1 MSDRL
6 ATTGHDTTHTD
17 MLLPVNGAEAEHEA
31 SMLQQSISHQTESDI
46 LQQSLSHQTESDILQ
61 QSLSHQTESE
71 ILQQSLSHPSESEIL
86 QQSLSHP
93 SESEIL
99 QQSLSHQTESD
110 ILQRSMSHQAE
121 SDMLQQSLSHQ
132 TDSSILQQSMSHHT
146 ESGML
151 QATMPH
157 AQSSEES
164 LIPNEELHGMQL
176 IAGDCNSVLQCDLSS
191 SQTSLSVE
199 NLGHSSTQLRYNTAN
214 SNTISSLA
222 QNSNLQCDLS
232 VSSLSATLTPSS
244 SQLTCDVSSPQISV
258 SASENSSH
266 NAQPTYITT
275 TVPISSLL
283 RPAFQPTSTYD
294 SVSESRRAYSQPPMS
309 APLQPTPT
317 VKPTILPNNI
327 LQQAISLNFPA
338 NLVAALA
345 SLPLLQSSVS
355 SQVPATNSVGNPSQ
369 NVVPIAPAPP
379 TSTIFQ
385 AIPTNIVHNQ
395 NILSSMNSAS
405 SCGNSVALPFSPV
418 LQRILP
424 DTHKRPDTVPT
435 PSSNIPVTAVLSG
448 ATVYCAATSQSV
460 AQMDSTLLPHIINTV
475 SSTAPASGSLVPP
488 QHPLP
493 CPVTMAASVVTS
505 SAVSAATPSQTM
517 LPVGTQGVSVADTPS
532 QPTTGQPLPSDHH
545 QAASTFSS
553 QFPMPMPVMSTQES
567 STLAASDIQSLQTCL
582 SHPFIQSLTHHN
594 LVTSLGSQIVFNPPR
609 SQGTSSPSF
618 PQLTPVD
625 TQQMTPGHLLRQSG
639 CHLPESNDQSSLI
652 ANSMSAHVSVATGAS
667 TQVSGENYPAP
678 PPSSLSPMMH
688 LSNHF
693 QTSGVLSPSD
703 PASQNL
709 TTRLYLTSP
718 LTVVPLNHDPQ
729 GRDKVEGQEPAAPAF
744 TLANMSVI
752 DMLLKQPT
760 DVPDMDRATLPPK
773 ETTEPPPAL
782 DNTPKLSGLYCV
794 ECNNSYKNGCTYH
807 KMNYTYVADRPVLP
821 RAKLT
826 LPTCLILQTSRIKI
840 TADNVNNLGVFTNEK
855 ILKKTEFGPLVGK
868 IVSEDTYTYTS
879 SFTWKIFYCDH
890 HSVVD
895 VSDEAECNWLMYVK
909 PAPTLQDQNVVVYQR
924 GAELFFITNKDMEAG
939 SELLF
944 WFAKDY
950 AKLLGLPAKP
960 SQLWPSNCPY
970 CHVCSKVFSDWKSL
984 SRHMKTDHPNSSSRR
999 WPCQMCNR
1007 RFTSTT
1013 KLKTHM
1019 VALHMRLK
1027 PFSCPHCGKKFS
1039 DQSNLRQHQNIH
1051 TGERKFTCDIC
1062 SKSFRQKAHLQSHM
1076 IIHTGGEGLQ
1086 CRFCSAKIA
1095 RPSDLKSHELKHTKE
1110 KCYPCALCVKVFY
1123 RLANYKKHM
1132 LVHNK
1137 ERNFTCT
1144 ECGKSFY
1151 SKYHLTRHLKSCKN
1165 AKLGGTQGLGGSE
1178 ENLFSTLDQDPQV
1191 EIDIVRD
1198 DNINMNTTTGI
1209 CARLRNQRQ
1218 DR

>member
-1 MSDRL
+1 
-6 ATTGHDTTHTD
+6 
-17 MLLPVNGAEAEHEA
+17 
-31 SMLQQSISHQTESDI
+31 
-46 LQQSLSHQTESDILQ
+46 
-61 QSLSHQTESE
+61 
-71 ILQQSLSHPSESEIL
+71 
-86 QQSLSHP
+86 
-93 SESEIL
+93 
-99 QQSLSHQTESD
+99 
-110 ILQRSMSHQAE
+110 
-121 SDMLQQSLSHQ
+121 
-132 TDSSILQQSMSHHT
+132 
-146 ESGML
+146 
-151 QATMPH
+151 
-157 AQSSEES
+157 
-164 LIPNEELHGMQL
+164 
-176 IAGDCNSVLQCDLSS
+176 
-191 SQTSLSVE
+191 
-199 NLGHSSTQLRYNTAN
+199 
-214 SNTISSLA
+214 
-222 QNSNLQCDLS
+222 
-232 VSSLSATLTPSS
+232 
-244 SQLTCDVSSPQISV
+244 
-258 SASENSSH
+258 
-266 NAQPTYITT
+266 
-275 TVPISSLL
+275 
-283 RPAFQPTSTYD
+283 
-294 SVSESRRAYSQPPMS
+294 
-309 APLQPTPT
+309 
-317 VKPTILPNNI
+317 
-327 LQQAISLNFPA
+327 
-338 NLVAALA
+338 
-345 SLPLLQSSVS
+345 
-355 SQVPATNSVGNPSQ
+355 
-369 NVVPIAPAPP
+369 
-379 TSTIFQ
+379 
-385 AIPTNIVHNQ
+385 
-395 NILSSMNSAS
+395 MNSTS

-424 DTHKRPDTVPT
+424 DTNKRPDTVT
-435 PSSNIPVTAVLSG
+435 TASSNTPGTAVLSG
-448 ATVYCAATSQSV
+448 ATVYCAGTTQAP
-460 AQMDSTLLPHIINTV
+460 MDSALLPHIINTV
-475 SSTAPASGSLVPP
+475 SSTA
-488 QHPLP
+488 
-493 CPVTMAASVVTS
+493 AASVSLVHPHHALPCRITMVTS
-505 SAVSAATPSQTM
+505 VVTPSTGAPSTSSQTM
-517 LPVGTQGVSVADTPS
+517 LPVGTQGVTVAPEVSDSPS
-532 QPTTGQPLPSDHH
+532 QPTTGLALTSDHH

-553 QFPMPMPVMSTQES
+553 QFPMPVPVMSTQES
-567 STLAASDIQSLQTCL
+567 TTLAASDMQSLQTCL
-582 SHPFIQSLTHHN
+582 SHPFIQSLSHHN
-594 LVTSLGSQIVFNPPR
+594 LVTSLGNQIVFNPSR

-618 PQLTPVD
+618 PQLAPVD
-625 TQQMTPGHLLRQSG
+625 SHQMTQGHLLRQSG
-639 CHLPESNDQSSLI
+639 CQLPETDDQSSLI
-652 ANSMSAHVSVATGAS
+652 ANSMSTHASAATGAS
-667 TQVSGENYPAP
+667 TQVSGENYPVP

-693 QTSGVLSPSD
+693 QTSGVLSNVALSPSD

-729 GRDKVEGQEPAAPAF
+729 GRDKGEGQEPAAPAF

-752 DMLLKQPT
+752 DMLLKQPS
-760 DVPDMDRATLPPK
+760 DIPDMDRAALPPK
-773 ETTEPPPAL
+773 ETTEPKQAQ

-807 KMNYTYVADRPVLP
+807 KMNYTFVADQPVLP
-821 RAKLT
+821 RARLT
-826 LPTCLILQTSRIKI
+826 LPTCLILQTSHVKI
-840 TADNVNNLGVFTNEK
+840 TADNVNNLGVFANEK

-879 SFTWKIFYCDH
+879 SFTWKIFYSDH

-924 GAELFFITNKDMEAG
+924 GAELYFVTNKDIEAG
-939 SELLF
+939 SEMLF

-960 SQLWPSNCPY
+960 SQLWPSNCPF

-1027 PFSCPHCGKKFS
+1027 PFSCSHCGKKFS
-1039 DQSNLRQHQNIH
+1039 DQSNLRQHLNIH

-1137 ERNFTCT
+1137 ERNFTCV

-1165 AKLGGTQGLGGSE
+1165 AKLGETQGLGGSE
-1178 ENLFSTLDQDPQV
+1178 ENLFSTLDRDPQV

-1198 DNINMNTTTGI
+1198 DNIIMNTTTGI

-1218 DR
+1218 ER

>member
-1 MSDRL
+1 MTL
-6 ATTGHDTTHTD
+6 HTQTCCC
-17 MLLPVNGAEAEHEA
+17 LLMEQRQNTKLVCFNNLSLTRQSQPYFNSLSHQAESE
-31 SMLQQSISHQTESDI
+31 MLQQSLTHQAESN
-46 LQQSLSHQTESDILQ
+46 
-61 QSLSHQTESE
+61 
-71 ILQQSLSHPSESEIL
+71 ILQQSLSHPSESEML
-86 QQSLSHP
+86 QQTLA
-93 SESEIL
+93 
-99 QQSLSHQTESD
+99 HQTESD
-110 ILQRSMSHQAE
+110 ILQQSMSHQAE

-132 TDSSILQQSMSHHT
+132 TDSNMLQQSMSQHT
-146 ESGML
+146 ESSML
-151 QATMPH
+151 QATMSH

-164 LIPNEELHGMQL
+164 LIPSEELHGMQL
-176 IAGDCNSVLQCDLSS
+176 IAGDCNSVLQCDLSN

-199 NLGHSSTQLRYNTAN
+199 SMGHSSTQVRYNSAS

-222 QNSNLQCDLS
+222 PNSNLQCDLS
-232 VSSLSATLTPSS
+232 VSSLSATLNPSS
-244 SQLTCDVSSPQISV
+244 SQLTCDVSTPQVQV
-258 SASENSSH
+258 SACQNSS
-266 NAQPTYITT
+266 AQPTYITT

-283 RPAFQPTSTYD
+283 RPAFPPTSTYD
-294 SVSESRRAYSQPPMS
+294 SVSESRPAFSQPTMS
-309 APLQPTPT
+309 APLQPSPT
-317 VKPTILPNNI
+317 VKPAILPNNI

-338 NLVAALA
+338 NFVAALA
-345 SLPLLQSSVS
+345 SLPLLQSSGC
-355 SQVPATNSVGNPSQ
+355 SQVPATNSAAIPSQ

-385 AIPTNIVHNQ
+385 AIPTNIVNNQ
-395 NILSSMNSAS
+395 NILSSMNSTS

-424 DTHKRPDTVPT
+424 DTNKRPDTVT
-435 PSSNIPVTAVLSG
+435 TASSNTPGTAVLSG
-448 ATVYCAATSQSV
+448 ATVYCAGTTQAP
-460 AQMDSTLLPHIINTV
+460 MDSALLPHIINTV
-475 SSTAPASGSLVPP
+475 SSTA
-488 QHPLP
+488 
-493 CPVTMAASVVTS
+493 AASVSLVHPHHALPCRITMVTS
-505 SAVSAATPSQTM
+505 VVTPSTGAPSTSSQTM
-517 LPVGTQGVSVADTPS
+517 LPVGTQGVTVAPEVSDSPS
-532 QPTTGQPLPSDHH
+532 QPTTGLALTSDHH

-553 QFPMPMPVMSTQES
+553 QFPMPVPVMSTQES
-567 STLAASDIQSLQTCL
+567 TTLAASDMQSLQTCL
-582 SHPFIQSLTHHN
+582 SHPFIQSLSHHN
-594 LVTSLGSQIVFNPPR
+594 LVTSLGNQIVFNPSR

-618 PQLTPVD
+618 PQLAPVD
-625 TQQMTPGHLLRQSG
+625 SHQMTQGHLLRQSG
-639 CHLPESNDQSSLI
+639 CQLPETDDQSSLI
-652 ANSMSAHVSVATGAS
+652 ANSMSTHASAATGAS
-667 TQVSGENYPAP
+667 TQVSGENYPVP

-693 QTSGVLSPSD
+693 QTSGVLSNVALSPSD

-729 GRDKVEGQEPAAPAF
+729 GRDKGEGQEPAAPAF

-752 DMLLKQPT
+752 DMLLKQPS
-760 DVPDMDRATLPPK
+760 DIPDMDRAALPPK
-773 ETTEPPPAL
+773 ETTEPKQAQ

-807 KMNYTYVADRPVLP
+807 KMNYTFVADQPVLP
-821 RAKLT
+821 RARLT
-826 LPTCLILQTSRIKI
+826 LPTCLILQTSHVKI
-840 TADNVNNLGVFTNEK
+840 TADNVNNLGVFANEK

-879 SFTWKIFYCDH
+879 SFTWKIFYSDH

-924 GAELFFITNKDMEAG
+924 GAELYFVTNKDIEAG
-939 SELLF
+939 SEMLF

-960 SQLWPSNCPY
+960 SQLWPSNCPF

-1027 PFSCPHCGKKFS
+1027 PFSCSHCGKKFS
-1039 DQSNLRQHQNIH
+1039 DQSNLRQHLNIH

-1137 ERNFTCT
+1137 ERNFTCV

-1165 AKLGGTQGLGGSE
+1165 AKLGETQGLGGSE
-1178 ENLFSTLDQDPQV
+1178 ENLFSTLDRDPQV

-1198 DNINMNTTTGI
+1198 DNIIMNTTTGI

-1218 DR
+1218 ER